1 MVIENMD
8 NKDVKVTK
16 SDRLSASKEDI
27 ESSANDDADFD
38 KLLSVIPTLDKETP
52 TKLDIVLEAITYINS
67 LQSKLLI
74 EL

>member
-8 NKDVKVTK
+8 NGVKVTN
-16 SDRLSASKEDI
+16 SDRLTVSKEDI
-27 ESSANDDADFD
+27 ESSVTDDADFE

-74 EL
+74 E